1 MSFKGS
7 VLKKKRAPVS
17 LPRWNDA
24 TIVRFLQLYEEN
36 QCLWN
41 PKHKGYRFPVI
52 RSQAL
57 DNIIEQMGLLM
68 DRAMLKLKIKNIRT
82 TYHRE
87 ITRILH
93 SKENEGDE
101 IYTPQLSWFKDAHR
115 FLQNVI
121 DENKSRSLET
131 YLQLDETE
139 YGQEETIIDNRDWD
153 MEEVVQAVECDTA
166 SIPSERKISL
176 EKRKFNRS
184 PLKQQPAKSSHN
196 SFNPNLQKIVR
207 KLDDIAKLQ
216 IEPDDEFHTFG
227 MHVANQLRR
236 LPLQRALFLQNKF
249 QTLITEERMSAISDA
264 ENQFTVDTEQVWNT
278 ATTATEVT
286 ICE

>member
-1 MSFKGS
+1 MALKSS
-7 VLKKKRAPVS
+7 VLKKERAPVS
-17 LPRWNDA
+17 LLRWNDA
-24 TIVRFLQLYEEN
+24 TIHKFLELYEQN

-41 PKHKGYRFPVI
+41 PKHKGYRYPVT

-57 DNIIEQMGLLM
+57 DRIIEQMGLPM

-93 SKENEGDE
+93 SKENGEE
-101 IYTPQLSWFKDAHR
+101 EVYTPQLSWFNFAHR
-115 FLQNVI
+115 FLKNVI
-121 DENKSRSLET
+121 GENKTKNLQV
-131 YLQLDETE
+131 YLNLDESE
-139 YGQEETIIDNRDWD
+139 CGQEETIDNEDWH
-153 MEEVVQAVECDTA
+153 MGEIVQTVECSDNA
-166 SIPSERKISL
+166 SIPL
-176 EKRKFNRS
+176 EKKTSPERRKFNRS
-184 PLKQQPAKSSHN
+184 SLKILPTKSAQVG
-196 SFNPNLQKIVR
+196 FNLQKIVR
-207 KLDDIAKLQ
+207 KLDDVAKMQ

-236 LPLQRALFLQNKF
+236 LPLQRALLLQNKF
-249 QTLITEERMSAISDA
+249 QELITEERMNAISD
-264 ENQFTVDTEQVWNT
+264 ENHFTVDAEQVWTT